1 MKKKQRPNWF
11 FRTLNL
17 LFLIFISLY
26 IALQSGYYES
36 KVAKKTAMTEESIK
50 QFEQDV
56 KDGKS
61 IDQNEELENKEENVF
76 EEKKDYSNNTTDAA
90 IFIGGK
96 IENFMSSG
104 ISDLFDLLK
113 SLVT

>member
-61 IDQNEELENKEENVF
+61 IDLNDYVF

-96 IENFMSSG
+96 VENFMSSG